1 MTMKKIMKVFISILV
16 MAMMVSLVP
25 VQQVKAEDY
34 LFVEKPNDEE
44 YKTNFSSELKEDM
57 AFYTEDT
64 YGVAHA
70 IGYGYFKDSD
80 VDGNAIFAFTY
91 ASDALE
97 NKADYFVAELMK
109 PISSGYVLANEQ
121 VYWEILGE
129 DLIYLEFEFDV
140 ETYNDMYLY
149 MYVGIYDSVSGYA
162 DYAKIKVKNPY
173 YTVPISFVNIPN
185 SEEVAIGNVVQLPF
199 SFLPENTTMDKTLIW
214 TSSDE
219 SVATVDADGR
229 ITGVSVGTATITATT
244 VNGKY
249 SLCEITV
256 GKKIETLA
264 FEKAEYSFVKPENF
278 TLVLDITPTEDVACV
293 DDIVWEISDTSVVDF
308 GSYAMSG
315 AKNFRTVGPGSATIT
330 ATSLDGVSASC
341 VVNVDAPITSIYIS
355 SYDAIEIRQD
365 YTKDLGSDTKINPSN
380 TNYDKTLTWTS
391 SDENIAT
398 VDANGVVTGIN
409 EGTVIITATAP
420 NGVFGQQKV
429 KVLPRIVIESIR
441 VDESNLELFVGD
453 DYSCVAWV
461 EPSSTTISKELT
473 WTSSNENVA
482 TVEVIQPIG
491 NIHPCESV
499 KIHAVGSGSC
509 VITVTSVN
517 GKSDSI
523 TVNVSEGATRIFG
536 DSRYE
541 TAFKVA
547 DALKVQ
553 LKKDKFSNVIVA
565 SGTGFADALA
575 GSYLSAQREAPIL
588 MTDMKQKNI
597 DNLVAYI
604 NKNLTA
610 GGTVYVLGGKAAV
623 SENVDKALSNYNV
636 KRLAGENRYETNMK
650 IINEVITGKYD
661 DELLICTATNFA
673 DSLSVSA
680 TGLPIMLVGNSLT
693 EEQRDFIARQSISNV
708 YIIGG
713 TAAVSKKL
721 EKQVDDALPSRSIQ
735 IAGKWED
742 ISADII
748 RIAGASRYETSTLV
762 AKEFLPDAKKAVMAY
777 AKNYPDG
784 LSGGAF
790 AYSLKAPLLL
800 TDGNSY
806 SVTSK
811 YTVSKKINSGFVLG
825 GSGLVTDEAVR
836 SILGLPSNQEIQS
849 K

>member
-1 MTMKKIMKVFISILV
+1 MKKIMKVFVSILV
-16 MAMMVSLVP
+16 MAMMVTLVP
-25 VQQVKAEDY
+25 VQQVKAEAY
-34 LFVEKPNDEE
+34 VFVADTNLVYNKSNFEETALESVFETVDE
-44 YKTNFSSELKEDM
+44 YGATHAFALGGFED
-57 AFYTEDT
+57 AETAGDAVLYFV
-64 YGVAHA
+64 YG
-70 IGYGYFKDSD
+70 SD
-80 VDGNAIFAFTY
+80 VVDNKAPYFVIDAFTHFSNGTVKPSEEIVCDVKSTDLGVCAFQFNIDQY
-91 ASDALE
+91 NHEFL
-97 NKADYFVAELMK
+97 YF
-109 PISSGYVLANEQ
+109 
-121 VYWEILGE
+121 
-129 DLIYLEFEFDV
+129 
-140 ETYNDMYLY
+140 
-149 MYVGIYDSVSGYA
+149 YVGIFDPETNYKDF
-162 DYAKIKVKNPY
+162 AKIKVANPY
-173 YTVPISFVNIPN
+173 VYVPLT
-185 SEEVAIGNVVQLPF
+185 EVR
-199 SFLPENTTMDKTLIW
+199 LPE
-214 TSSDE
+214 
-219 SVATVDADGR
+219 
-229 ITGVSVGTATITATT
+229 
-244 VNGKY
+244 
-249 SLCEITV
+249 
-256 GKKIETLA
+256 
-264 FEKAEYSFVKPENF
+264 
-278 TLVLDITPTEDVACV
+278 TEDVGLGQTDTLVAKIYPSNTTEDKTV
-293 DDIVWEISDTSVVDF
+293 VWSSDNEDVVKIDAN
-308 GSYAMSG
+308 GVMTGVAY
-315 AKNFRTVGPGSATIT
+315 GSATIT
-330 ATSLDGVSASC
+330 ATSKNGKEDSC
-341 VVNVDAPITSIYIS
+341 VVTVKDPVVSMEFAESLLNTISGDVFILRLNMTPSEDAADMNNVRWEIEDKSIVGFSGTPSTDDMNQFRPLGPGTTTVTATLPNGLSATATINVDAPITSIHIGSANKVLYVGDS
-355 SYDAIEIRQD
+355 FD
-365 YTKDLGSDTKINPSN
+365 YSTVTTIYPTN
-380 TNYDKTLTWTS
+380 TNHDRTLTWST
-391 SDENIAT
+391 SDETIAT
-398 VDANGVVTGIN
+398 VDENGVLTCISSGEVYIFAEATNGVRGSYSVTVHAQIPITEVEIVPAVAEVFVGETYYCYATVKPTNTSFDETVVWTTSDETIATVDQSGAITGVAS
-409 EGTVIITATAP
+409 GTCVITATSI
-420 NGVFGQQKV
+420 NG
-429 KVLPRIVIESIR
+429 L
-441 VDESNLELFVGD
+441 
-453 DYSCVAWV
+453 
-461 EPSSTTISKELT
+461 
-473 WTSSNENVA
+473 
-482 TVEVIQPIG
+482 
-491 NIHPCESV
+491 
-499 KIHAVGSGSC
+499 
-509 VITVTSVN
+509 
-517 GKSDSI
+517 SDSI
-523 TVNVSEGATRIFG
+523 TINVSEGATRIFG

-547 DALKVQ
+547 DALKAQ
-553 LKKDKFSNVIVA
+553 LKKDKFSYVIVA

-610 GGTVYVLGGKAAV
+610 GGTVYVLGGTAAV

-636 KRLAGENRYETNMK
+636 KRLAGKNRYETNMK

-742 ISADII
+742 ISAEII

-784 LSGGAF
+784 LSGGAL